1 MNRCRQRG
9 KNASKTISS
18 RLKKRESRSKHAGV
32 EVERLALGVKV
43 VLVGGPLATL

>member
-9 KNASKTISS
+9 KTQVK
-18 RLKKRESRSKHAGV
+18 RLAQDSKKRESRSKHAGV